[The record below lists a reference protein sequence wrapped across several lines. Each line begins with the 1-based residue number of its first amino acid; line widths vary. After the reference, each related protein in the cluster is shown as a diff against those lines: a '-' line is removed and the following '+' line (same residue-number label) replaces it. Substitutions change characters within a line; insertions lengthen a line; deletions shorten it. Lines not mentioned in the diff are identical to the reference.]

1 MVASTAGYDGRRAN
15 KNATVSKKPG
25 FAKQTRGNTSLTQEV
40 RTHYL
45 HAIREKYRV
54 KGFSIKAIDF
64 IVKSWRKSTLNQYL
78 VYAKLWFNF
87 SRQGLTPTVRN
98 IVEFLVHLHS
108 KGYNHKQIRQARSA
122 VGVLSNIDNIGKHPD
137 IKRVMK
143 GMLEEK
149 PQFPIYTSI
158 WSVKLLFDY
167 FRSLDHQQ
175 QLPLDVLTKKL
186 AILIGILAGGQRC
199 QTIHTIKAT
208 DIVVTSEKCIIPI
221 YDPIKQSR
229 DGKHMKP
236 LEFKVFSEQ
245 KLCVIQ
251 NLSTYLERTRPNRT
265 AAPLFISYQKP
276 YHPVSKDTITT

>member
-1 MVASTAGYDGRRAN
+1 MSA
-15 KNATVSKKPG
+15 
-25 FAKQTRGNTSLTQEV
+25 L
-40 RTHYL
+40 
-45 HAIREKYRV
+45 REKYKL
-54 KGFSIKAIDF
+54 KGFSHRAIDM
-64 IVKSWRKSTLNQYL
+64 ILKSWRKSTLNQYV

-87 SRQGLTPTVRN
+87 AMQGLTPTIRN
-98 IVEFLVHLHS
+98 IVEFLVYLHS
-108 KGYNHKQIRQARSA
+108 KGYNYKQICQARSA
-122 VGVLSNIDNIGKHPD
+122 VGVLSGITDIGKHPD

-143 GMLEEK
+143 GMFEEK
-149 PQFPIYTSI
+149 PQFPIYACI
-158 WSVKLLFDY
+158 WNVEILFDY

-175 QLPLDVLTKKL
+175 QLPLDLLSKKL

-251 NLSTYLERTRPNRT
+251 NLSTYLERTRPYRT
-265 AAPLFISYQKP
+265 AAPLFLSYQKP
-276 YHPVSKDTITT
+276 YHPVSQDIVTRWVNNVLSKAGIDISRYVTHSCRAAASSFAQSKKIY

>member
-1 MVASTAGYDGRRAN
+1 M
-15 KNATVSKKPG
+15 
-25 FAKQTRGNTSLTQEV
+25 
-40 RTHYL
+40 
-45 HAIREKYRV
+45 
-54 KGFSIKAIDF
+54 
-64 IVKSWRKSTLNQYL
+64 
-78 VYAKLWFNF
+78 
-87 SRQGLTPTVRN
+87 RN

-143 GMLEEK
+143 GMFEEK

-276 YHPVSKDTITT
+276 YHPVSKDTITRWVNDVMSKAGIDISRYVTHSCRAAASSFAQAKKVPLKKIMESCGWSAEATFANHYSKEVGDDRTIGEELLRM